1 MMQFMADAFVKV
13 EELIATVSA
22 GMPESAKPKMR
33 TDPDDPWASTI
44 NVPNAVYKVRMCGCC
59 VSRQTHARALPSRVV
74 VRHGTLEGCRE
85 TQPQRGIAPVVLSML
100 LKVDLRSHRP

>member
-1 MMQFMADAFVKV
+1 MMQLMADAFGKV

-44 NVPNAVYKVRMCGCC
+44 NVPNAVYKVRGCGR
-59 VSRQTHARALPSRVV
+59 VSRQPHTRAAVPRTGV
-74 VRHGTLEGCRE
+74 VRHGTCGVPRDVTAERNR
-85 TQPQRGIAPVVLSML
+85 T
-100 LKVDLRSHRP
+100 LRAMHAC